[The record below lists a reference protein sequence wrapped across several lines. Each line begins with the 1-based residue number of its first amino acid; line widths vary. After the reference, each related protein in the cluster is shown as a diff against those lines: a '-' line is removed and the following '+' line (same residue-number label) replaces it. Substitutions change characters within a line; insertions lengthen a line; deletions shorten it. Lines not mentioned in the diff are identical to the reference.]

1 MRVVVTGGAGMVGSH
16 AAEFFAQRGHEV
28 VVFDA
33 LIRSYLA
40 GASQKSVEHN
50 WNRLQANPRIR
61 CVKGDVRNW
70 EAVQQVLEPQ
80 VDAVI
85 HAAGQPGVGFSMQH
99 PLEDFQINALGTLHV
114 LEAARQRCPKAKVV
128 FCSTNKVYGANVD
141 QLPITALPTR
151 YAFSGGASGVS
162 EALPTDLKPS
172 QFQPTFASMSRFLNE
187 GEKGERDEAPLTQE
201 EFVRRPR
208 EDITASITK
217 RDEPVNE
224 YFVFGER
231 PVVLTTQ
238 TKLARLS
245 LVRFRWNSF
254 GDPILVAES
263 NTIHSVAP
271 NELENDER

>member
-1 MRVVVTGGAGMVGSH
+1 MRDIAIKKIS
-16 AAEFFAQRGHEV
+16 
-28 VVFDA
+28 
-33 LIRSYLA
+33 
-40 GASQKSVEHN
+40 
-50 WNRLQANPRIR
+50 WNAYDIDGKK
-61 CVKGDVRNW
+61 VKGKFRMLS
-70 EAVQQVLEPQ
+70 VLSDLYEKQ
-80 VDAVI
+80 A
-85 HAAGQPGVGFSMQH
+85 
-99 PLEDFQINALGTLHV
+99 ET
-114 LEAARQRCPKAKVV
+114 
-128 FCSTNKVYGANVD
+128 
-141 QLPITALPTR
+141 
-151 YAFSGGASGVS
+151 
-162 EALPTDLKPS
+162 LPTDLKPS